1 MDKYSN
7 PNYGANAAMGRAEPA
22 CETGAHPRTM
32 VGSTRNTLDARVR
45 PTVGAVADLSNELH
59 SRLSMLE
66 ESLRTV
72 HQRIGAEH
80 GPEAGAEA
88 PISDSGPVD
97 FTFSQIADAIRR
109 IDNFRTI
116 VETINSRI

>member
-1 MDKYSN
+1 MN
-7 PNYGANAAMGRAEPA
+7 NARLNSHMRTADGEP
-22 CETGAHPRTM
+22 
-32 VGSTRNTLDARVR
+32 RNTLEARVR

-59 SRLSMLE
+59 TRLSMLE